1 MYSTSVHFL
10 KINCVYHRGL
20 KRMIKRYLKFV
31 KPYRYRIIATI
42 IVGIIKFGIPMLI
55 PLLIKYAIDGV
66 INNHSLSN
74 SEKFSHLAIAI
85 GIALFIF
92 VIVRPPIEYIR
103 QYLAQWTSNK
113 ILYDIR
119 KQLYNHLQAL
129 SARFYA
135 NNQVGQVISRVIN
148 DVEQTKDFILTGLMN
163 IWLDC
168 VTIIIALSIMFFL
181 DVKLTIAAIFIFP
194 FYILTVY
201 FFFGRL
207 RQLTRV
213 RSQALAEVQG
223 FLHERVQGMSVI
235 KSFAIEDNEAQNFDH
250 RNSHFLKRAFQHT
263 RWNAYSFAAI
273 NTVTDLGPIIVIGVG
288 AYLVINGAIT
298 VGTLA
303 AFVGYLEQLFGPLR
317 RLVSSFTTLTQS
329 FASMDRVFQLMDE
342 DYDIKNGIGAQPIEI
357 KKGQIDLKN
366 VSFKYNDNELEVLH
380 DINLTIN
387 KGETVAFVGMSGGG
401 KSTLISLI
409 PRFYD
414 VTSGEILVDGNN
426 VKDFLTGSLRNQIGL
441 VQQDNI
447 LFSDTVKENI
457 LLGRPDAT
465 DDEIVEAAKM
475 ANAHDFIM
483 NLPEGYDTEVGE
495 RGVKLS
501 GGQKQRLS
509 IARIFL
515 NNPPILIFDEA
526 TSALDLESEAIIQ
539 EALDVLS
546 KDRTTLIVAHRLS
559 TITHADKIVV
569 MENGQIV
576 ETGTHQELIQKQGA
590 YEHLYSI
597 QNL

>member
-1 MYSTSVHFL
+1 
-10 KINCVYHRGL
+10 
-20 KRMIKRYLKFV
+20 MIKRYLQFV
-31 KPYRYRIIATI
+31 KPYKYRIFATI

-66 INNHSLSN
+66 INNHALTTD
-74 SEKFSHLAIAI
+74 EKVHHLTIAI

-92 VIVRPPIEYIR
+92 VIVRPPIEFIR

-119 KQLYNHLQAL
+119 KKLYNHLQAL

-163 IWLDC
+163 IWLDFI
-168 VTIIIALSIMFFL
+168 TIIIALSIMFFL
-181 DVKLTIAAIFIFP
+181 DVKLTLAALFIFP

-201 FFFGRL
+201 VFFGRL
-207 RQLTRV
+207 RKLTRE

-223 FLHERVQGMSVI
+223 FLHERVQGISVV
-235 KSFAIEDNEAQNFDH
+235 KSFAIEDNEAKNFDKK
-250 RNSHFLKRAFQHT
+250 NTNFLTRALKHT

-273 NTVTDLGPIIVIGVG
+273 NTVTDIGPIIVIGVG
-288 AYLVINGAIT
+288 AYLAISGSIT

-303 AFVGYLEQLFGPLR
+303 AFVGYLELLFGPLR
-317 RLVSSFTTLTQS
+317 RLVASFTTLTQS
-329 FASMDRVFQLMDE
+329 FASMDRVFQLIDE
-342 DYDIKNGIGAQPIEI
+342 DYDIKNGVGAQPIEI
-357 KKGQIDLKN
+357 KQGRIDIDH
-366 VSFKYNDNELEVLH
+366 VSFQYNDNEAPILK
-380 DINLTIN
+380 DINLSIE

-401 KSTLISLI
+401 KSTLINLI
-409 PRFYD
+409 PRFND
-414 VTSGEILVDGNN
+414 VTSGQILIDGHNI
-426 VKDFLTGSLRNQIGL
+426 KDFLAGSLRNQIGL

-457 LLGRPDAT
+457 LLGRPTAT
-465 DDEIVEAAKM
+465 DEEVVEAAKM

-483 NLPEGYDTEVGE
+483 NLPQGYDTEVGE

-515 NNPPILIFDEA
+515 NNPPILILDEA
-526 TSALDLESEAIIQ
+526 TSALDLESESIIQ

-569 MENGQIV
+569 IENGHIV
-576 ETGTHQELIQKQGA
+576 ETGTHRELIAKQGA

>member
-1 MYSTSVHFL
+1 MVYQCLYHF
-10 KINCVYHRGL
+10 
-20 KRMIKRYLKFV
+20 
-31 KPYRYRIIATI
+31 
-42 IVGIIKFGIPMLI
+42 
-55 PLLIKYAIDGV
+55 LIKYAIDGV
-66 INNHSLSN
+66 INNHALTTD
-74 SEKFSHLAIAI
+74 EKVHHLTIAI

-92 VIVRPPIEYIR
+92 VIVRPPIEFIR

-119 KQLYNHLQAL
+119 KKLYNHLQAL

-168 VTIIIALSIMFFL
+168 ITIIIALSIMFFL
-181 DVKLTIAAIFIFP
+181 DVKLTLAALFIFP

-201 FFFGRL
+201 VFFGRL
-207 RQLTRV
+207 RKLTRE

-223 FLHERVQGMSVI
+223 FLHERVQGISVV
-235 KSFAIEDNEAQNFDH
+235 KSFAIEDNEAKNFDKK
-250 RNSHFLKRAFQHT
+250 NTNFLTRALKHT

-273 NTVTDLGPIIVIGVG
+273 NTVTDIGPIIVIGVG
-288 AYLVINGAIT
+288 AYLAISGSIT

-303 AFVGYLEQLFGPLR
+303 AFVGYLELLFGPLR
-317 RLVSSFTTLTQS
+317 RLVASFTTLTQS
-329 FASMDRVFQLMDE
+329 FASMDRVFQLIDE
-342 DYDIKNGIGAQPIEI
+342 DYDIKNGVGAQPIEI
-357 KKGQIDLKN
+357 KQGRIDIDH
-366 VSFKYNDNELEVLH
+366 VSFQYNDNEAPILK
-380 DINLTIN
+380 DINLSIE

-401 KSTLISLI
+401 KSTLINLI

-414 VTSGEILVDGNN
+414 VTSGQILIDGHNI
-426 VKDFLTGSLRNQIGL
+426 KDFLTGSLRNQIGL

-457 LLGRPDAT
+457 LLGRPTAT
-465 DDEIVEAAKM
+465 DEEVVEAAKM

-483 NLPEGYDTEVGE
+483 NLPQGYDTEVGE

-515 NNPPILIFDEA
+515 NNPPILILDEA
-526 TSALDLESEAIIQ
+526 TSALDLESESIIQ

-569 MENGQIV
+569 IENGHIV
-576 ETGTHQELIQKQGA
+576 ETGTHRELIAKQGA

>member
-1 MYSTSVHFL
+1 
-10 KINCVYHRGL
+10 
-20 KRMIKRYLKFV
+20 MIKRYLQFV
-31 KPYRYRIIATI
+31 KPYKYRIFATI

-66 INNHSLSN
+66 INNHALTTD
-74 SEKFSHLAIAI
+74 EKVHHLTIAI

-92 VIVRPPIEYIR
+92 VIVRPPIEFIR

-113 ILYDIR
+113 ILYDIC
-119 KQLYNHLQAL
+119 KKLYNHLQAL

-168 VTIIIALSIMFFL
+168 ITIIIALSIMFFL
-181 DVKLTIAAIFIFP
+181 DVKLTLAALFIFP

-201 FFFGRL
+201 VFFGRL
-207 RQLTRV
+207 RKLTRE

-223 FLHERVQGMSVI
+223 FLHERVQGISVV
-235 KSFAIEDNEAQNFDH
+235 KSFAIEDNEAKNFDKK
-250 RNSHFLKRAFQHT
+250 NTNFLTRALKHT

-273 NTVTDLGPIIVIGVG
+273 NTVTDIGPIIVIGVG
-288 AYLVINGAIT
+288 AYLAISGSIT

-303 AFVGYLEQLFGPLR
+303 AFVGYLELLFGPLR
-317 RLVSSFTTLTQS
+317 RLVASFTTLTQS
-329 FASMDRVFQLMDE
+329 FASMDRVFQLIDE
-342 DYDIKNGIGAQPIEI
+342 DYDIKNGVGAQPIEI
-357 KKGQIDLKN
+357 KQGRIDIDH
-366 VSFKYNDNELEVLH
+366 VSFQYNDNEAPILK
-380 DINLTIN
+380 DINLSIE

-401 KSTLISLI
+401 KSTLINLI

-414 VTSGEILVDGNN
+414 VTSGQILIDGHNI
-426 VKDFLTGSLRNQIGL
+426 KDFLTGSLRNQIGL

-457 LLGRPDAT
+457 LLGRPTAT
-465 DDEIVEAAKM
+465 DEEVVEAAKM

-483 NLPEGYDTEVGE
+483 NLPQGYDTEVGE

-515 NNPPILIFDEA
+515 NNPPILILDEA
-526 TSALDLESEAIIQ
+526 TSALDLESESIIQ

-569 MENGQIV
+569 IENGHIV
-576 ETGTHQELIQKQGA
+576 ETGTHRELIAKQGA

>member
-1 MYSTSVHFL
+1 
-10 KINCVYHRGL
+10 
-20 KRMIKRYLKFV
+20 MIKRYLQFV
-31 KPYRYRIIATI
+31 KPYKYRIFATI

-66 INNHSLSN
+66 INNHALTTD
-74 SEKFSHLAIAI
+74 EKVHHLTIAI

-92 VIVRPPIEYIR
+92 VIVRPPIEFIR

-119 KQLYNHLQAL
+119 KKLYNHLQAL

-168 VTIIIALSIMFFL
+168 ITIIIALSIMFFL
-181 DVKLTIAAIFIFP
+181 DVKLTLAALFIFP

-201 FFFGRL
+201 VFFGRL
-207 RQLTRV
+207 RKLTRE

-223 FLHERVQGMSVI
+223 FLHERVQGISVV
-235 KSFAIEDNEAQNFDH
+235 KSFAIEDNEAKNFDKK
-250 RNSHFLKRAFQHT
+250 NTNFLTCALKHT

-273 NTVTDLGPIIVIGVG
+273 NTVTDIGPIIVIGVG
-288 AYLVINGAIT
+288 AYLAISGSIT

-303 AFVGYLEQLFGPLR
+303 AFVGYLELLFGPLR
-317 RLVSSFTTLTQS
+317 RLVASFTTLTQS
-329 FASMDRVFQLMDE
+329 FASMDRVFQLIDE
-342 DYDIKNGIGAQPIEI
+342 DYDIKNGVGAQPIEI
-357 KKGQIDLKN
+357 KQGRIDIDH
-366 VSFKYNDNELEVLH
+366 VSFQYNDNEAPILK
-380 DINLTIN
+380 DINLSIE

-401 KSTLISLI
+401 KSTLINLI

-414 VTSGEILVDGNN
+414 VTSGQILIDGHNI
-426 VKDFLTGSLRNQIGL
+426 KDFLTGSLRNQIGL

-457 LLGRPDAT
+457 LLGRPTAT
-465 DDEIVEAAKM
+465 DEEVVEAVKM

-483 NLPEGYDTEVGE
+483 NLPQGYDTEVGE

-515 NNPPILIFDEA
+515 NNPPILILDEA
-526 TSALDLESEAIIQ
+526 TSALDLESESIIQ

-569 MENGQIV
+569 IENGHIV
-576 ETGTHQELIQKQGA
+576 ETGTHRELIAKQGA

>member
-1 MYSTSVHFL
+1 
-10 KINCVYHRGL
+10 
-20 KRMIKRYLKFV
+20 MIKRYLQFV
-31 KPYRYRIIATI
+31 KPYKYRIFATI

-66 INNHSLSN
+66 INNHALTTD
-74 SEKFSHLAIAI
+74 EKVHHLTIAI

-92 VIVRPPIEYIR
+92 VIVRPPIEFIR

-119 KQLYNHLQAL
+119 KKLYNHLQAL

-163 IWLDC
+163 IWLDFI
-168 VTIIIALSIMFFL
+168 TIIIALSIMFFL
-181 DVKLTIAAIFIFP
+181 DVKLTLAALFIFP

-201 FFFGRL
+201 VFFGRL
-207 RQLTRV
+207 RKLTRE

-223 FLHERVQGMSVI
+223 FLHERVQGISVV
-235 KSFAIEDNEAQNFDH
+235 KSFAIEDNEAKNFDKK
-250 RNSHFLKRAFQHT
+250 NTNFLTRALKHT

-273 NTVTDLGPIIVIGVG
+273 NTVTDIGPIIVIGVG
-288 AYLVINGAIT
+288 AYLAISGSIT

-303 AFVGYLEQLFGPLR
+303 AFVGYLELLFGPLR
-317 RLVSSFTTLTQS
+317 RLVASFTTLTQS
-329 FASMDRVFQLMDE
+329 FASMDRVFQLIDE
-342 DYDIKNGIGAQPIEI
+342 DYDIKNGVGAQPIEI
-357 KKGQIDLKN
+357 KQGRIDIDH
-366 VSFKYNDNELEVLH
+366 VSFQYNDNEAPILK
-380 DINLTIN
+380 DINLSIE

-401 KSTLISLI
+401 KSTLINLI

-414 VTSGEILVDGNN
+414 VTSGQILMDGHNI
-426 VKDFLTGSLRNQIGL
+426 KDFLTGSLRNQIGL

-457 LLGRPDAT
+457 LLGRPTAT
-465 DDEIVEAAKM
+465 DEEVVEAAKM

-483 NLPEGYDTEVGE
+483 NLPQGYDTEVGE

-515 NNPPILIFDEA
+515 NNPPILILDEA
-526 TSALDLESEAIIQ
+526 TSALDLESESIIQ

-569 MENGQIV
+569 IENGHIV
-576 ETGTHQELIQKQGA
+576 ETGTHRELIAKQGA

>member
-1 MYSTSVHFL
+1 
-10 KINCVYHRGL
+10 
-20 KRMIKRYLKFV
+20 MIKRYLQFV
-31 KPYRYRIIATI
+31 KPYKYRIFATI

-66 INNHSLSN
+66 INNHALTTD
-74 SEKFSHLAIAI
+74 EKVHHLTIAI

-92 VIVRPPIEYIR
+92 VIVRPPIEFIR

-119 KQLYNHLQAL
+119 KKLYNHLQAL

-168 VTIIIALSIMFFL
+168 ITIIIALSIMFFL
-181 DVKLTIAAIFIFP
+181 DVKLTLAALFIFP

-201 FFFGRL
+201 VFFGRL
-207 RQLTRV
+207 RKLTRE

-223 FLHERVQGMSVI
+223 FLHERVQGISVV
-235 KSFAIEDNEAQNFDH
+235 KSFAIEDNEAKNFDKK
-250 RNSHFLKRAFQHT
+250 NTNFLTRALKHT

-273 NTVTDLGPIIVIGVG
+273 NTVTDIGPIIVIGVG
-288 AYLVINGAIT
+288 AYLAISGSIT

-303 AFVGYLEQLFGPLR
+303 AFVGYLELLFGPLR
-317 RLVSSFTTLTQS
+317 RLVASFTTLTQS
-329 FASMDRVFQLMDE
+329 FASMDRVFQLIDE
-342 DYDIKNGIGAQPIEI
+342 DYDIKNGVGAQPIEI
-357 KKGQIDLKN
+357 KQGRIDIDH
-366 VSFKYNDNELEVLH
+366 VSFQYNDNEAPILK
-380 DINLTIN
+380 DINLSIE

-401 KSTLISLI
+401 KSTLINLI

-414 VTSGEILVDGNN
+414 VTSGQILIDGHNI
-426 VKDFLTGSLRNQIGL
+426 KDFLTGSLRNQIGL

-457 LLGRPDAT
+457 LLGRPTAT
-465 DDEIVEAAKM
+465 DEEVVEAAKM

-483 NLPEGYDTEVGE
+483 NLPQGYDTEVGE

-515 NNPPILIFDEA
+515 NNPPILIWDEA
-526 TSALDLESEAIIQ
+526 TSALDLESESIIQ

-569 MENGQIV
+569 IENGHIV
-576 ETGTHQELIQKQGA
+576 ETGTHRELIAKQGA

>member
-1 MYSTSVHFL
+1 
-10 KINCVYHRGL
+10 
-20 KRMIKRYLKFV
+20 MIKRYLQFV
-31 KPYRYRIIATI
+31 KPYKYRIFATI

-66 INNHSLSN
+66 INNHALTTD
-74 SEKFSHLAIAI
+74 EKVHHLTIAI

-92 VIVRPPIEYIR
+92 VIVRPPIEFIR

-119 KQLYNHLQAL
+119 KKLYNHLQAL

-168 VTIIIALSIMFFL
+168 ITIIIALSIMFFL
-181 DVKLTIAAIFIFP
+181 DVKLTLAALFIFP

-201 FFFGRL
+201 VFFGRL
-207 RQLTRV
+207 RKLTRE

-223 FLHERVQGMSVI
+223 FLHERVQGISVV
-235 KSFAIEDNEAQNFDH
+235 KSFAIEDNEAKNFDKK
-250 RNSHFLKRAFQHT
+250 NTNFLTRALKHT

-273 NTVTDLGPIIVIGVG
+273 NTVTDIGPIIVIGVG
-288 AYLVINGAIT
+288 AYLAISGSIT

-303 AFVGYLEQLFGPLR
+303 AFVGYLELLFGPLR
-317 RLVSSFTTLTQS
+317 RLVASFTTLTQS
-329 FASMDRVFQLMDE
+329 FASMDRVFQLIDE
-342 DYDIKNGIGAQPIEI
+342 DYDIKNGVGAQPIEI
-357 KKGQIDLKN
+357 KQGRIDIDH
-366 VSFKYNDNELEVLH
+366 VSFQYNDNEAPILK
-380 DINLTIN
+380 DINLSIE

-401 KSTLISLI
+401 KSTLINLI

-414 VTSGEILVDGNN
+414 VTSGQILIDGHNI
-426 VKDFLTGSLRNQIGL
+426 KDFLTGSLRNQIGL

-457 LLGRPDAT
+457 LLGRPTAP
-465 DDEIVEAAKM
+465 DEEVVEAAKM

-483 NLPEGYDTEVGE
+483 NLPQGYDTEVGE

-501 GGQKQRLS
+501 GGQNQRLS

-515 NNPPILIFDEA
+515 NNPPILILDEA
-526 TSALDLESEAIIQ
+526 TSALDLESESIIQ

-546 KDRTTLIVAHRLS
+546 KDRTTLIVVHRLS

-569 MENGQIV
+569 IENGHIV
-576 ETGTHQELIQKQGA
+576 ETGTHRELIAKQGA

>member
-1 MYSTSVHFL
+1 
-10 KINCVYHRGL
+10 
-20 KRMIKRYLKFV
+20 MIKRYLQFV
-31 KPYRYRIIATI
+31 KPYKYRIFATI

-66 INNHSLSN
+66 INNHALTTD
-74 SEKFSHLAIAI
+74 EKVHHLTIAI

-92 VIVRPPIEYIR
+92 VIVRPPIEFIR

-119 KQLYNHLQAL
+119 KKLYNHLQAL

-168 VTIIIALSIMFFL
+168 ITIIIALSIMFFL
-181 DVKLTIAAIFIFP
+181 DVKLTLAALFIFP

-201 FFFGRL
+201 VFFGRL
-207 RQLTRV
+207 RKLTRE

-223 FLHERVQGMSVI
+223 FLHERVQGISVV
-235 KSFAIEDNEAQNFDH
+235 KSFAIEDNEAKNFDKK
-250 RNSHFLKRAFQHT
+250 NTNFLTRALKHT

-273 NTVTDLGPIIVIGVG
+273 NTVTDIGPIIVIGVG
-288 AYLVINGAIT
+288 AYLAISGSIT

-303 AFVGYLEQLFGPLR
+303 AFVGYLELLFGPLR
-317 RLVSSFTTLTQS
+317 RLVASFTTLTQS
-329 FASMDRVFQLMDE
+329 FASMDRVFQLIDE
-342 DYDIKNGIGAQPIEI
+342 DYDIKNGVGAQPIEI
-357 KKGQIDLKN
+357 KQGRIDIDH
-366 VSFKYNDNELEVLH
+366 VSFQYNDNEAPILKDV
-380 DINLTIN
+380 NLSIE

-401 KSTLISLI
+401 KSTLINLI

-414 VTSGEILVDGNN
+414 VTSGQILIDGHNI
-426 VKDFLTGSLRNQIGL
+426 KDFLTGSLRNQIGL

-457 LLGRPDAT
+457 LLGRPTAT
-465 DDEIVEAAKM
+465 DEEVVEAAKM

-483 NLPEGYDTEVGE
+483 NLPQGYDTEVGE

-515 NNPPILIFDEA
+515 NNPPILILDEA
-526 TSALDLESEAIIQ
+526 TSALDLESESIIQ

-569 MENGQIV
+569 IENGHIV
-576 ETGTHQELIQKQGA
+576 ETGTHRELIAKQGA

>member
-1 MYSTSVHFL
+1 
-10 KINCVYHRGL
+10 
-20 KRMIKRYLKFV
+20 MIKRYLQFV
-31 KPYRYRIIATI
+31 KPYKYRIFATI

-66 INNHSLSN
+66 INNHALTTD
-74 SEKFSHLAIAI
+74 EKVHHLTIAI

-92 VIVRPPIEYIR
+92 VIVRPPIEFIR
-103 QYLAQWTSNK
+103 QYFAQWTSNK

-119 KQLYNHLQAL
+119 KKLYNHLQAL

-168 VTIIIALSIMFFL
+168 ITIIIALSIMFFL
-181 DVKLTIAAIFIFP
+181 DVKLTLAALFIFP

-201 FFFGRL
+201 VFFGRL
-207 RQLTRV
+207 RKLTRE

-223 FLHERVQGMSVI
+223 FLHERVQGISVV
-235 KSFAIEDNEAQNFDH
+235 KSFAIEDNEAKNFDKK
-250 RNSHFLKRAFQHT
+250 NTNFLTRALKHT

-273 NTVTDLGPIIVIGVG
+273 NTVTDIGPIIVIGVG
-288 AYLVINGAIT
+288 AYLAISGSIT

-303 AFVGYLEQLFGPLR
+303 AFVGYLELLFGPLR
-317 RLVSSFTTLTQS
+317 RLVASFTTLTQS
-329 FASMDRVFQLMDE
+329 FASMDRVFQLIDE
-342 DYDIKNGIGAQPIEI
+342 DYDIKNGVGAQPIEI
-357 KKGQIDLKN
+357 KQGRIDIDH
-366 VSFKYNDNELEVLH
+366 VSFQYNDNEAPILK
-380 DINLTIN
+380 DINLSIE

-401 KSTLISLI
+401 KSTLINLI

-414 VTSGEILVDGNN
+414 VTSGQILIDGHNI
-426 VKDFLTGSLRNQIGL
+426 KDFLTGSLRNQIGL

-457 LLGRPDAT
+457 LLGRPTAT
-465 DDEIVEAAKM
+465 DEEVVEAAKM

-483 NLPEGYDTEVGE
+483 NLPQGYDTEVGE

-515 NNPPILIFDEA
+515 NNPPILILDEA
-526 TSALDLESEAIIQ
+526 TSALDLESESIIQ

-546 KDRTTLIVAHRLS
+546 KDRTTLIVVHRLS

-569 MENGQIV
+569 IENGHIV
-576 ETGTHQELIQKQGA
+576 ETGTHRELIAKQGA

>member
-1 MYSTSVHFL
+1 
-10 KINCVYHRGL
+10 
-20 KRMIKRYLKFV
+20 MIKRYLKFV

-357 KKGQIDLKN
+357 KEGQIDLKN

-465 DDEIVEAAKM
+465 DDEIVDAAKM

-515 NNPPILIFDEA
+515 NNPPILILDEA

-576 ETGTHQELIQKQGA
+576 ETGTHQELIRKQGA

>member
-483 NLPEGYDTEVGE
+483 NLPEGYDTDVGE

-515 NNPPILIFDEA
+515 NNPPILILDEA

>member
-1 MYSTSVHFL
+1 
-10 KINCVYHRGL
+10 
-20 KRMIKRYLKFV
+20 MIKRYLQFV
-31 KPYRYRIIATI
+31 KPYKYRIFATI

-66 INNHSLSN
+66 INNHALTTD
-74 SEKFSHLAIAI
+74 EKVHHLTIAI

-92 VIVRPPIEYIR
+92 VIVRPPIEFIR

-119 KQLYNHLQAL
+119 KKLYNHLQAL

-168 VTIIIALSIMFFL
+168 ITIIIALSIMFFL
-181 DVKLTIAAIFIFP
+181 DVKLTLAALFIFP

-201 FFFGRL
+201 VFFGRL
-207 RQLTRV
+207 RKLTRE

-223 FLHERVQGMSVI
+223 FLHERVQGISVV
-235 KSFAIEDNEAQNFDH
+235 KSFAIEDNEAKNFDKK
-250 RNSHFLKRAFQHT
+250 NANFLTRALKHT
-263 RWNAYSFAAI
+263 RWNAYSFATI
-273 NTVTDLGPIIVIGVG
+273 NTVTDIGPIIVIGVG
-288 AYLVINGAIT
+288 AYLAISGSIT

-303 AFVGYLEQLFGPLR
+303 AFVGYLELLFGPLR
-317 RLVSSFTTLTQS
+317 RLVASFTTLTQS
-329 FASMDRVFQLMDE
+329 FASMDRVFQLIDE
-342 DYDIKNGIGAQPIEI
+342 DYDIKNGVGAQPIEI
-357 KKGQIDLKN
+357 KQGRIDIYHVN
-366 VSFKYNDNELEVLH
+366 FQYNDNEAPILK
-380 DINLTIN
+380 DINLSIE

-401 KSTLISLI
+401 KSTLINLI

-414 VTSGEILVDGNN
+414 VTSGQILIDGHNI
-426 VKDFLTGSLRNQIGL
+426 KDFLTGSLRNQIGL

-457 LLGRPDAT
+457 LLGRPTAT
-465 DDEIVEAAKM
+465 DEEVVEVAKV

-483 NLPEGYDTEVGE
+483 NLPQGYDTEVGE

-515 NNPPILIFDEA
+515 NNPPILILDEA
-526 TSALDLESEAIIQ
+526 TSALDLESESIIQ

-569 MENGQIV
+569 IENRHIV
-576 ETGTHQELIQKQGA
+576 ETGTHRELIAKQGA

>member
-1 MYSTSVHFL
+1 MNRIGQL
-10 KINCVYHRGL
+10 IRGDC
-20 KRMIKRYLKFV
+20 MIKRYLQFV
-31 KPYRYRIIATI
+31 KPYKYRIFATI

-66 INNHSLSN
+66 INNHALTTD
-74 SEKFSHLAIAI
+74 EKVHHLTIAI

-92 VIVRPPIEYIR
+92 VIVRPPIEFIR

-119 KQLYNHLQAL
+119 KKLYNHLQAL

-168 VTIIIALSIMFFL
+168 ITIIIALSIMFFL
-181 DVKLTIAAIFIFP
+181 DVKLTLAALFIFP

-201 FFFGRL
+201 VFFGRL
-207 RQLTRV
+207 RKLTRE

-223 FLHERVQGMSVI
+223 FLHERVQGISVV
-235 KSFAIEDNEAQNFDH
+235 KSFAIEDNEAKNFDKK
-250 RNSHFLKRAFQHT
+250 NANFLTRALKHT

-273 NTVTDLGPIIVIGVG
+273 NTVTDIGPIIVIGVG
-288 AYLVINGAIT
+288 AYLAISGSIT

-303 AFVGYLEQLFGPLR
+303 AFVGYLELLFGPLR
-317 RLVSSFTTLTQS
+317 RLVASFTTLTQS
-329 FASMDRVFQLMDE
+329 FASMDRVFQLIDE
-342 DYDIKNGIGAQPIEI
+342 DYDIKNGVGAQPIEI
-357 KKGQIDLKN
+357 KQGRIDIDH
-366 VSFKYNDNELEVLH
+366 VSFQYNDNEAPILK
-380 DINLTIN
+380 DINLSIE

-401 KSTLISLI
+401 KSTLINLI

-414 VTSGEILVDGNN
+414 VTSGQILIDGHNI
-426 VKDFLTGSLRNQIGL
+426 KDFLTGSLRNQIGL

-457 LLGRPDAT
+457 LLGRPTAT
-465 DDEIVEAAKM
+465 DEEAVEAAKM

-483 NLPEGYDTEVGE
+483 NLPQGYDTEVGE

-515 NNPPILIFDEA
+515 NNPPILILDEA
-526 TSALDLESEAIIQ
+526 TSALDLESESIIQ

-569 MENGQIV
+569 IENGHIV
-576 ETGTHQELIQKQGA
+576 ETGTHRELIAKQGA

>member
-1 MYSTSVHFL
+1 
-10 KINCVYHRGL
+10 
-20 KRMIKRYLKFV
+20 MIKRYLQFV
-31 KPYRYRIIATI
+31 KPYKYRIFATI

-66 INNHSLSN
+66 INNHALTTD
-74 SEKFSHLAIAI
+74 EKVHHLTIAI

-92 VIVRPPIEYIR
+92 VIVRPPIEFIR

-119 KQLYNHLQAL
+119 KKLYNHLQAL

-168 VTIIIALSIMFFL
+168 ITIIIALSIMFFL
-181 DVKLTIAAIFIFP
+181 DVKLTLAALFIFP

-201 FFFGRL
+201 VFFGRL
-207 RQLTRV
+207 RKLTRE

-223 FLHERVQGMSVI
+223 FLHERVQGISVV
-235 KSFAIEDNEAQNFDH
+235 KSFAIEDNEAKNFDKK
-250 RNSHFLKRAFQHT
+250 NTNFLTRALKHT

-273 NTVTDLGPIIVIGVG
+273 NTVTDIGPIIVIGVG
-288 AYLVINGAIT
+288 AYLAISGSIT

-303 AFVGYLEQLFGPLR
+303 AFVGYLELLFGPLR
-317 RLVSSFTTLTQS
+317 RLVASFTTLTQS
-329 FASMDRVFQLMDE
+329 FASMDRVFQLIDE
-342 DYDIKNGIGAQPIEI
+342 DYDIKNGVGAQPIEI
-357 KKGQIDLKN
+357 KQGRIDIDH
-366 VSFKYNDNELEVLH
+366 VSFQYNDNEAPILK
-380 DINLTIN
+380 DINLSIE

-401 KSTLISLI
+401 KSTLINLI

-414 VTSGEILVDGNN
+414 VTSGQILIDGHNI
-426 VKDFLTGSLRNQIGL
+426 KDFLTGSLKNQIGL

-457 LLGRPDAT
+457 LLGRPTAT
-465 DDEIVEAAKM
+465 DEEVVEAAKM

-483 NLPEGYDTEVGE
+483 NLPQGYDTEVGE

-515 NNPPILIFDEA
+515 NNPPILILDEA
-526 TSALDLESEAIIQ
+526 TSALDLESESIIQ

-569 MENGQIV
+569 IENGHIV
-576 ETGTHQELIQKQGA
+576 ETGTHRELIAKQGA

>member
-1 MYSTSVHFL
+1 
-10 KINCVYHRGL
+10 
-20 KRMIKRYLKFV
+20 MIKRYLQFV
-31 KPYRYRIIATI
+31 KPYKYRIFATI

-66 INNHSLSN
+66 INNHALTTD
-74 SEKFSHLAIAI
+74 EKVHHLTIAI

-92 VIVRPPIEYIR
+92 VIVRPPIEFIR

-119 KQLYNHLQAL
+119 KKLYNHLQAL

-168 VTIIIALSIMFFL
+168 ITIIIALSIMFFL
-181 DVKLTIAAIFIFP
+181 DVKLTLTALFIFP

-201 FFFGRL
+201 VFFGRL
-207 RQLTRV
+207 RKLTRE

-223 FLHERVQGMSVI
+223 FLHERVQGISVV
-235 KSFAIEDNEAQNFDH
+235 KSFAIEDNEAKNFDKK
-250 RNSHFLKRAFQHT
+250 NTNFLTRALKHT

-273 NTVTDLGPIIVIGVG
+273 NTVTDIGPIIVIGVG
-288 AYLVINGAIT
+288 AYLAISGSIT

-303 AFVGYLEQLFGPLR
+303 AFVGYLELLFGPLR
-317 RLVSSFTTLTQS
+317 RLVASFTTLTQS
-329 FASMDRVFQLMDE
+329 FASMDRVFQLIDE
-342 DYDIKNGIGAQPIEI
+342 DYDIKNGVGAQPIEI
-357 KKGQIDLKN
+357 KQGRIDIDH
-366 VSFKYNDNELEVLH
+366 VSFQYNDNEAPILK
-380 DINLTIN
+380 DINLSIE

-401 KSTLISLI
+401 KSTLINLI

-414 VTSGEILVDGNN
+414 VTSGQILIDGHNI
-426 VKDFLTGSLRNQIGL
+426 KDFLTGSLRNQIGL

-457 LLGRPDAT
+457 LLGRPTAT
-465 DDEIVEAAKM
+465 DEEVVEAAKM

-483 NLPEGYDTEVGE
+483 NLPQGYDTEVGE

-515 NNPPILIFDEA
+515 NNPPILILDEA
-526 TSALDLESEAIIQ
+526 TSALDLKNESIIQ

-569 MENGQIV
+569 IENGHIV
-576 ETGTHQELIQKQGA
+576 ETGTHRELIAKQGA

>member
-1 MYSTSVHFL
+1 
-10 KINCVYHRGL
+10 
-20 KRMIKRYLKFV
+20 MIKRYLQFV
-31 KPYRYRIIATI
+31 KPYKYRIFATI

-55 PLLIKYAIDGV
+55 PILIKYAIDGV
-66 INNHSLSN
+66 INNHALTTD
-74 SEKFSHLAIAI
+74 EKVHHLTIAI

-92 VIVRPPIEYIR
+92 VIVRPPIEFIR

-119 KQLYNHLQAL
+119 KKLYNHLQAL

-168 VTIIIALSIMFFL
+168 ITIIIALSIMFFL
-181 DVKLTIAAIFIFP
+181 DVKLTLAALFIFP

-201 FFFGRL
+201 VFFGRL
-207 RQLTRV
+207 RKLTRE

-223 FLHERVQGMSVI
+223 FLHERVQGISVV
-235 KSFAIEDNEAQNFDH
+235 KSFAIEDNEAKNFDKK
-250 RNSHFLKRAFQHT
+250 NTNFLTRALKHT

-273 NTVTDLGPIIVIGVG
+273 NTVTDIGPIIVIGVG
-288 AYLVINGAIT
+288 AYLAISGSIT

-303 AFVGYLEQLFGPLR
+303 AFVGYLELLFGPLR
-317 RLVSSFTTLTQS
+317 RLVASFTTLTQS
-329 FASMDRVFQLMDE
+329 FASMDRVFQLIDE
-342 DYDIKNGIGAQPIEI
+342 DYDIKNGVGAQPIEI
-357 KKGQIDLKN
+357 TQGRIDIDH
-366 VSFKYNDNELEVLH
+366 VSFQYNDNEAPILK
-380 DINLTIN
+380 DINLSIE

-401 KSTLISLI
+401 KSTLINLI

-414 VTSGEILVDGNN
+414 VTSGQILIDGHNI
-426 VKDFLTGSLRNQIGL
+426 KDFLTGSLRNQIGL

-457 LLGRPDAT
+457 LLGRPTAT
-465 DDEIVEAAKM
+465 DEEVVEAAKM

-483 NLPEGYDTEVGE
+483 NLPQGYDTEVGE

-515 NNPPILIFDEA
+515 NNPPILILDEA
-526 TSALDLESEAIIQ
+526 TSALDLESESIIQ

-569 MENGQIV
+569 IENGHIV
-576 ETGTHQELIQKQGA
+576 ETGTHRELIAKQGA

>member
-1 MYSTSVHFL
+1 
-10 KINCVYHRGL
+10 
-20 KRMIKRYLKFV
+20 MIKRYLKFV

-66 INNHSLSN
+66 INNHSLTN
-74 SEKFSHLAIAI
+74 QEKFSHLGVAI

-92 VIVRPPIEYIR
+92 LIVRPPIEFIR

-129 SARFYA
+129 SVRFYA

-168 VTIIIALSIMFFL
+168 ITIIIALSIMFFL
-181 DVKLTIAAIFIFP
+181 DVKLTFAAIFIFP

-207 RQLTRV
+207 RKLTRV

-235 KSFAIEDNEAQNFDH
+235 KSFAIEDNEAKNFDNH
-250 RNSHFLKRAFQHT
+250 NKNFLQRAFQHT

-288 AYLVINGAIT
+288 SYLAITGSIT

-317 RLVSSFTTLTQS
+317 RLVSSFTTVTQS

-342 DYDIKNGIGAQPIEI
+342 DYDIKNGIGAQPIKISE
-357 KKGQIDLKN
+357 GQIDLKH
-366 VSFKYNDNELEVLH
+366 VSFKYNENEKEVLH

-401 KSTLISLI
+401 KSTLINLI

-414 VTSGEILVDGNN
+414 VTQGEILIDHHN
-426 VKDFLTGSLRNQIGL
+426 VKEFLTGSLRNQIGL

-465 DDEIVEAAKM
+465 DDEVVEAAKM
-475 ANAHDFIM
+475 ANAHDFIS
-483 NLPEGYDTEVGE
+483 NLPNGYDTEVGE

-515 NNPPILIFDEA
+515 NNPPVLILDEA

-559 TITHADKIVV
+559 TITHADRIVV
-569 MENGQIV
+569 MENGRIV
-576 ETGTHQELIQKQGA
+576 ETGTHQQLINKRGA

>member
-1 MYSTSVHFL
+1 
-10 KINCVYHRGL
+10 
-20 KRMIKRYLKFV
+20 MIKRYLKFV

-66 INNHSLSN
+66 INNHSLTN
-74 SEKFSHLAIAI
+74 QEKFSHLGVAI

-92 VIVRPPIEYIR
+92 LIVRPPIEFIR

-129 SARFYA
+129 SVRFYA

-168 VTIIIALSIMFFL
+168 ITIIIALSIMFFL
-181 DVKLTIAAIFIFP
+181 DVKLTFAAIFIFP

-207 RQLTRV
+207 RKLTRV

-235 KSFAIEDNEAQNFDH
+235 KSFAIEDNESKNFDNH
-250 RNSHFLKRAFQHT
+250 NKNFLQRAFQHT

-288 AYLVINGAIT
+288 SYLAITGSIT

-342 DYDIKNGIGAQPIEI
+342 DYDIKNGIGAQPIKI
-357 KKGQIDLKN
+357 SKGQIDLKH
-366 VSFKYNDNELEVLH
+366 VSFKYNENEKEVLH

-401 KSTLISLI
+401 KSTLINLI

-414 VTSGEILVDGNN
+414 VTQGEILIDHHN

-465 DDEIVEAAKM
+465 DDEVVEAAKM
-475 ANAHDFIM
+475 ANAHDFIS
-483 NLPEGYDTEVGE
+483 NLPNGYDTEVGE

-515 NNPPILIFDEA
+515 NNPPVLILDEA

-559 TITHADKIVV
+559 TITHADRIVV
-569 MENGQIV
+569 MENGRIV
-576 ETGTHQELIQKQGA
+576 ETGTHQQLINKRGA

>member
-1 MYSTSVHFL
+1 
-10 KINCVYHRGL
+10 
-20 KRMIKRYLKFV
+20 MIKRYLKFV

-366 VSFKYNDNELEVLH
+366 VRFKYNDNELEVLH

-465 DDEIVEAAKM
+465 DDEIVDAAKM

-515 NNPPILIFDEA
+515 NNPPILILDEA

-576 ETGTHQELIQKQGA
+576 ETGTHQELIRKQGA

>member
-1 MYSTSVHFL
+1 
-10 KINCVYHRGL
+10 
-20 KRMIKRYLKFV
+20 MIKRYLQFV
-31 KPYRYRIIATI
+31 KPYKYRIFATI

-66 INNHSLSN
+66 INNHALTTD
-74 SEKFSHLAIAI
+74 EKVHHLTIAI

-92 VIVRPPIEYIR
+92 VIVRPPIEFIR

-119 KQLYNHLQAL
+119 KKLYNHLQAL

-168 VTIIIALSIMFFL
+168 ITIIIALSIMFFL
-181 DVKLTIAAIFIFP
+181 DVKLTLAALFIFP

-201 FFFGRL
+201 VFFGRL
-207 RQLTRV
+207 RKLTRE

-223 FLHERVQGMSVI
+223 FLHERVQGISVV
-235 KSFAIEDNEAQNFDH
+235 KSFAIEDNEAKNFDKK
-250 RNSHFLKRAFQHT
+250 NTNFLTRALKHT

-273 NTVTDLGPIIVIGVG
+273 NTVTDIGPIIVIGVG
-288 AYLVINGAIT
+288 AYLAISGSIT

-303 AFVGYLEQLFGPLR
+303 AFVGYLELLFGPLR
-317 RLVSSFTTLTQS
+317 RLVASFTTLTQS
-329 FASMDRVFQLMDE
+329 FASMDRVFQLIDE
-342 DYDIKNGIGAQPIEI
+342 DYDIKNGVGAQPIEI
-357 KKGQIDLKN
+357 KQGRIDIDH
-366 VSFKYNDNELEVLH
+366 VSFQYNDSEAPILK
-380 DINLTIN
+380 DINLSIE

-401 KSTLISLI
+401 KSTLINLI

-414 VTSGEILVDGNN
+414 VTSGQILIDGHNI
-426 VKDFLTGSLRNQIGL
+426 KDFLTGSLRNQIGL

-457 LLGRPDAT
+457 LLGRPTAT
-465 DDEIVEAAKM
+465 DEEVVEAAKM

-483 NLPEGYDTEVGE
+483 NLPQGYDTEVGE

-515 NNPPILIFDEA
+515 NNPPILILDEA
-526 TSALDLESEAIIQ
+526 TSALDLESESIIQ

-569 MENGQIV
+569 IENGHIV
-576 ETGTHQELIQKQGA
+576 ETGTHRELMSKQGA

>member
-1 MYSTSVHFL
+1 
-10 KINCVYHRGL
+10 
-20 KRMIKRYLKFV
+20 MIKRYLQFV
-31 KPYRYRIIATI
+31 KPYKYRIFATI

-66 INNHSLSN
+66 INNHALTTD
-74 SEKFSHLAIAI
+74 EKVHHLTIAI

-92 VIVRPPIEYIR
+92 VIVSPPIEFIR

-119 KQLYNHLQAL
+119 KKLYNHLQAL

-168 VTIIIALSIMFFL
+168 ITIIIALSIMFFL
-181 DVKLTIAAIFIFP
+181 DVKLTLAALFIFP

-201 FFFGRL
+201 VFFGRL
-207 RQLTRV
+207 RKLTRE

-223 FLHERVQGMSVI
+223 FLHERVQGISVV
-235 KSFAIEDNEAQNFDH
+235 KSFAIEDNEAKNFDKK
-250 RNSHFLKRAFQHT
+250 NTNFLTRALKHT

-273 NTVTDLGPIIVIGVG
+273 NTVTDIGPIIVIGVG
-288 AYLVINGAIT
+288 AYLAISGSIT

-303 AFVGYLEQLFGPLR
+303 AFVGYLELLFGPLR
-317 RLVSSFTTLTQS
+317 RLVASFTTLTQS
-329 FASMDRVFQLMDE
+329 FASMNRVFQLIDE
-342 DYDIKNGIGAQPIEI
+342 DYDIKNGVGAQPIEI
-357 KKGQIDLKN
+357 KQGRIDIDH
-366 VSFKYNDNELEVLH
+366 VSFQYNDNEAPILK
-380 DINLTIN
+380 DINLSIE

-401 KSTLISLI
+401 KSTLINLI

-414 VTSGEILVDGNN
+414 VTSGQILIDGHNI
-426 VKDFLTGSLRNQIGL
+426 KDFLTGSLRNQIGL

-457 LLGRPDAT
+457 LLGRPTAT
-465 DDEIVEAAKM
+465 DEEVVEAAKM

-483 NLPEGYDTEVGE
+483 NLPQGYDTEVGE

-515 NNPPILIFDEA
+515 NNPPILILDEA
-526 TSALDLESEAIIQ
+526 TSALDLESESIIQ

-569 MENGQIV
+569 IENGHIV
-576 ETGTHQELIQKQGA
+576 ETGTHRELIAKQGA

>member
-1 MYSTSVHFL
+1 
-10 KINCVYHRGL
+10 
-20 KRMIKRYLKFV
+20 MIKRYLQFV
-31 KPYRYRIIATI
+31 KPYKYRIFATI
-42 IVGIIKFGIPMLI
+42 IVGIIKFGILMLI

-66 INNHSLSN
+66 INNHALTTD
-74 SEKFSHLAIAI
+74 EKVHHLTIAI

-92 VIVRPPIEYIR
+92 VIVRPPIEFIR

-119 KQLYNHLQAL
+119 KKLYNHLQAL

-163 IWLDC
+163 IWLDFI
-168 VTIIIALSIMFFL
+168 TIIIALSIMFFL
-181 DVKLTIAAIFIFP
+181 DVKLTLAALFIFP

-201 FFFGRL
+201 VFFGRL
-207 RQLTRV
+207 RKLTRE

-223 FLHERVQGMSVI
+223 FLHERVQGISVV
-235 KSFAIEDNEAQNFDH
+235 KSFAIEDNEAKNFDKK
-250 RNSHFLKRAFQHT
+250 NTNFLTRALKHT

-273 NTVTDLGPIIVIGVG
+273 NTVTDIGPIIVIGVG
-288 AYLVINGAIT
+288 AYLAISGSIT

-303 AFVGYLEQLFGPLR
+303 AFVGYLELLFGPLR
-317 RLVSSFTTLTQS
+317 RLVASFTTLTQS
-329 FASMDRVFQLMDE
+329 FASMDRVFQLIDE
-342 DYDIKNGIGAQPIEI
+342 DYDIKNGVGAQPIEI
-357 KKGQIDLKN
+357 KQGRIDIDH
-366 VSFKYNDNELEVLH
+366 VSFQYNDNEAPILK
-380 DINLTIN
+380 DINLSIE

-401 KSTLISLI
+401 KSTLINLI

-414 VTSGEILVDGNN
+414 VTSGQILIDGHNI
-426 VKDFLTGSLRNQIGL
+426 KDFLTGSLRNQIGL

-457 LLGRPDAT
+457 LLGRPTAT
-465 DDEIVEAAKM
+465 DEEVVEAAKM

-483 NLPEGYDTEVGE
+483 NLPQGYDTEVGE

-515 NNPPILIFDEA
+515 NNPPILILDEA
-526 TSALDLESEAIIQ
+526 TSALDLESESIIQ

-569 MENGQIV
+569 IENGHIV
-576 ETGTHQELIQKQGA
+576 ETGTHRELIAKQGA

>member
-1 MYSTSVHFL
+1 
-10 KINCVYHRGL
+10 
-20 KRMIKRYLKFV
+20 MIKRYLQFV
-31 KPYRYRIIATI
+31 KPYKYRIFATI

-66 INNHSLSN
+66 INNHALTTD
-74 SEKFSHLAIAI
+74 EKVHHLTIAI

-92 VIVRPPIEYIR
+92 VIVRPPIEFIR

-119 KQLYNHLQAL
+119 KKLYNHLQAL

-163 IWLDC
+163 IWLDFI
-168 VTIIIALSIMFFL
+168 TIIIALSIMFFL
-181 DVKLTIAAIFIFP
+181 DVKLTLAALFIFP

-201 FFFGRL
+201 VFFGRL
-207 RQLTRV
+207 RKLTRE

-223 FLHERVQGMSVI
+223 FLHERVQGISVV
-235 KSFAIEDNEAQNFDH
+235 KSFAIEDNEAKNFDKK
-250 RNSHFLKRAFQHT
+250 NTNFLTRALKHT

-273 NTVTDLGPIIVIGVG
+273 NTVTDIGPIIVIGVG
-288 AYLVINGAIT
+288 AYLAISGSIT

-303 AFVGYLEQLFGPLR
+303 AFVGYLELLFGPLR
-317 RLVSSFTTLTQS
+317 RLVASFTTLTQS
-329 FASMDRVFQLMDE
+329 FASMDRVFQLIDE
-342 DYDIKNGIGAQPIEI
+342 DYDIKNGVGAQPIEI
-357 KKGQIDLKN
+357 KQGRIDH
-366 VSFKYNDNELEVLH
+366 VSFQYNDNEAPILK
-380 DINLTIN
+380 DINLSIE

-401 KSTLISLI
+401 KSTLINLI

-414 VTSGEILVDGNN
+414 VTSGQILIDGHNI
-426 VKDFLTGSLRNQIGL
+426 KDFLTGSLRNQIGL

-457 LLGRPDAT
+457 LLGRPTAT
-465 DDEIVEAAKM
+465 DEEVVEAAKM

-483 NLPEGYDTEVGE
+483 NLPQGYDTEVGE

-515 NNPPILIFDEA
+515 NNPPILILDEA
-526 TSALDLESEAIIQ
+526 TSALDLESESIIQ

-569 MENGQIV
+569 IENGHIV
-576 ETGTHQELIQKQGA
+576 ETGTHRELIAKQGA

>member
-1 MYSTSVHFL
+1 
-10 KINCVYHRGL
+10 
-20 KRMIKRYLKFV
+20 MIKRYLQFV
-31 KPYRYRIIATI
+31 KPYKYRIFATI

-66 INNHSLSN
+66 INNHALTTD
-74 SEKFSHLAIAI
+74 EKVHHLTIAI

-92 VIVRPPIEYIR
+92 VIVRPPIEFIR

-119 KQLYNHLQAL
+119 KKLYNHLQAL

-168 VTIIIALSIMFFL
+168 ITIIIALSIMFFL
-181 DVKLTIAAIFIFP
+181 DVKLTLAALFIFP

-201 FFFGRL
+201 VFFGRL
-207 RQLTRV
+207 RKLTRE

-223 FLHERVQGMSVI
+223 FLHERVQGISVV
-235 KSFAIEDNEAQNFDH
+235 KSFAIEDNEAKNFDKK
-250 RNSHFLKRAFQHT
+250 NANFLTRALKHT

-273 NTVTDLGPIIVIGVG
+273 NTVTDIGPIIVIGVG
-288 AYLVINGAIT
+288 AYLAISGSIT

-303 AFVGYLEQLFGPLR
+303 AFVGYLELLFGPLR
-317 RLVSSFTTLTQS
+317 RLVASFTTLTQS
-329 FASMDRVFQLMDE
+329 FASMDRVFQLIDE
-342 DYDIKNGIGAQPIEI
+342 DYDIKNGVGAQPIEI
-357 KKGQIDLKN
+357 KQGRIDIDH
-366 VSFKYNDNELEVLH
+366 VSFQYNDNEAPILK
-380 DINLTIN
+380 DINLSIE

-401 KSTLISLI
+401 KSTLINLI

-414 VTSGEILVDGNN
+414 VTSGQILIDGHNI
-426 VKDFLTGSLRNQIGL
+426 KDFLTGSLRNQIGL

-457 LLGRPDAT
+457 LLGRPTAT
-465 DDEIVEAAKM
+465 DEEVVEAAKM
-475 ANAHDFIM
+475 ANTHDFIM
-483 NLPEGYDTEVGE
+483 NLPQGYDTEVGE

-515 NNPPILIFDEA
+515 NNPPILILDEA
-526 TSALDLESEAIIQ
+526 TSALDLESESIIQ

-569 MENGQIV
+569 IENGHIV
-576 ETGTHQELIQKQGA
+576 ETGTHRELIAKQGA

>member
-1 MYSTSVHFL
+1 
-10 KINCVYHRGL
+10 
-20 KRMIKRYLKFV
+20 MIKRYLQFV
-31 KPYRYRIIATI
+31 KPYKYRIFATI

-66 INNHSLSN
+66 INNHALTTD
-74 SEKFSHLAIAI
+74 EKVHHLTIAI

-92 VIVRPPIEYIR
+92 VIVRPPIEFIR

-119 KQLYNHLQAL
+119 KKLYNHLQAL

-168 VTIIIALSIMFFL
+168 ITIIIALSIMFFL
-181 DVKLTIAAIFIFP
+181 DVKLTLAALFIFP

-201 FFFGRL
+201 VFFGRL
-207 RQLTRV
+207 RKLTRE

-223 FLHERVQGMSVI
+223 FLHERVQGISVV
-235 KSFAIEDNEAQNFDH
+235 KSFAIEDNEAKNFDKK
-250 RNSHFLKRAFQHT
+250 NTNFLTRALKHT

-273 NTVTDLGPIIVIGVG
+273 NTVTDIGPIIVIGVG
-288 AYLVINGAIT
+288 AYLAISGSIT

-303 AFVGYLEQLFGPLR
+303 AFVGYLELLFGPLR
-317 RLVSSFTTLTQS
+317 RLVASFTTLTQS
-329 FASMDRVFQLMDE
+329 FASMDRVFQLIDE
-342 DYDIKNGIGAQPIEI
+342 DYDIKNGVGAQPIEI
-357 KKGQIDLKN
+357 KQGRIDIDH
-366 VSFKYNDNELEVLH
+366 VSFQYNDNEAPILK
-380 DINLTIN
+380 DINLSIE

-401 KSTLISLI
+401 KSTLINLI

-414 VTSGEILVDGNN
+414 VTSGQILIDGHNI
-426 VKDFLTGSLRNQIGL
+426 KDFLTGSLRNQIGL

-447 LFSDTVKENI
+447 LFSDTVKQNI
-457 LLGRPDAT
+457 LLGRPTAT
-465 DDEIVEAAKM
+465 DEEVVEAAKM

-483 NLPEGYDTEVGE
+483 NLPQGYDTEVGE

-515 NNPPILIFDEA
+515 NNPPILILDEA
-526 TSALDLESEAIIQ
+526 TSALDLESESIIQ

-569 MENGQIV
+569 IENGHIV
-576 ETGTHQELIQKQGA
+576 ETGTHRELIAKQGA

>member
-1 MYSTSVHFL
+1 
-10 KINCVYHRGL
+10 
-20 KRMIKRYLKFV
+20 MIKRYLQFV
-31 KPYRYRIIATI
+31 KPYKYRIFATI

-66 INNHSLSN
+66 INNHALTTD
-74 SEKFSHLAIAI
+74 EKVHHLTIAI

-92 VIVRPPIEYIR
+92 VIVRPPIEFIR

-119 KQLYNHLQAL
+119 KKLYNHLQAL

-168 VTIIIALSIMFFL
+168 ITIIIALSIMFFL
-181 DVKLTIAAIFIFP
+181 DVKLTLAALFIFP

-201 FFFGRL
+201 VFFGRL
-207 RQLTRV
+207 RKLTRE

-223 FLHERVQGMSVI
+223 FLHERVQGISVV
-235 KSFAIEDNEAQNFDH
+235 KSLAIEDNEAKNFDKK
-250 RNSHFLKRAFQHT
+250 NTNFLTRALKHT

-273 NTVTDLGPIIVIGVG
+273 NTVTDIGPIIVIGVG
-288 AYLVINGAIT
+288 AYLAISGSIT

-303 AFVGYLEQLFGPLR
+303 AFVGYLELLFGPLR
-317 RLVSSFTTLTQS
+317 RLVASFTTLTQS
-329 FASMDRVFQLMDE
+329 FASMDRVFQLIDE
-342 DYDIKNGIGAQPIEI
+342 DYDIKNGVGAQPIEI
-357 KKGQIDLKN
+357 KQGRIDIDH
-366 VSFKYNDNELEVLH
+366 VSFQYNDNEAPILK
-380 DINLTIN
+380 DINLSIE

-401 KSTLISLI
+401 KSTLINLI

-414 VTSGEILVDGNN
+414 VTSGQILIDGHNI
-426 VKDFLTGSLRNQIGL
+426 KDFLTGSLRNQIGL

-457 LLGRPDAT
+457 LLGRPTAT
-465 DDEIVEAAKM
+465 DEEVVEAAKM

-483 NLPEGYDTEVGE
+483 NLPQGYDTEVGE

-515 NNPPILIFDEA
+515 NNPPILILDEA
-526 TSALDLESEAIIQ
+526 TSALDLESESIIQ

-569 MENGQIV
+569 IENGHIV
-576 ETGTHQELIQKQGA
+576 ETGTHRELIAKQGA

>member
-1 MYSTSVHFL
+1 MNRIGQL
-10 KINCVYHRGL
+10 IRGDC
-20 KRMIKRYLKFV
+20 MIKRYLQFV
-31 KPYRYRIIATI
+31 KPYKYRIFATI

-66 INNHSLSN
+66 INNHALTTD
-74 SEKFSHLAIAI
+74 EKVHHLTIAI

-92 VIVRPPIEYIR
+92 VIVRPPIEFIR

-119 KQLYNHLQAL
+119 KKLYNHLQAL

-168 VTIIIALSIMFFL
+168 ITIIIALSIMFFL
-181 DVKLTIAAIFIFP
+181 DVKLTLAALFIFP

-201 FFFGRL
+201 VFFGRL
-207 RQLTRV
+207 RKLTRE

-223 FLHERVQGMSVI
+223 FLHERVQGISVV
-235 KSFAIEDNEAQNFDH
+235 KSFAIEDNEAKNFDKK
-250 RNSHFLKRAFQHT
+250 NANFLTRALKHT

-273 NTVTDLGPIIVIGVG
+273 NTVTDIGPIIVIGVG
-288 AYLVINGAIT
+288 AYLAISGSIT

-303 AFVGYLEQLFGPLR
+303 AFVGYLELLFGPLR
-317 RLVSSFTTLTQS
+317 RLVASFTTLTQS
-329 FASMDRVFQLMDE
+329 FASMDRVFQLIDE
-342 DYDIKNGIGAQPIEI
+342 DYDIKNGVGAQPIEI
-357 KKGQIDLKN
+357 KQGRIDIDH
-366 VSFKYNDNELEVLH
+366 VSFQYNDNEAPILK
-380 DINLTIN
+380 DINLSIE

-401 KSTLISLI
+401 KSTLINLI

-414 VTSGEILVDGNN
+414 VTSGQILIDGHNI
-426 VKDFLTGSLRNQIGL
+426 KDFLTGSLRNQIGL

-457 LLGRPDAT
+457 LLGRPTAT
-465 DDEIVEAAKM
+465 DEEVVEAAKM
-475 ANAHDFIM
+475 ATNAHDFIM
-483 NLPEGYDTEVGE
+483 NLPQGYDTEVGE

-515 NNPPILIFDEA
+515 NNPPILILDEA
-526 TSALDLESEAIIQ
+526 TSALDLESESIIQ

-569 MENGQIV
+569 IENGHIV
-576 ETGTHQELIQKQGA
+576 ETGTHRELIAKQGA

>member
-1 MYSTSVHFL
+1 
-10 KINCVYHRGL
+10 
-20 KRMIKRYLKFV
+20 MIKRYLQFV
-31 KPYRYRIIATI
+31 KPYKYRIFATI

-66 INNHSLSN
+66 INNHALTTD
-74 SEKFSHLAIAI
+74 EKVHHLTIAI

-92 VIVRPPIEYIR
+92 VIVRPPIEFIR

-119 KQLYNHLQAL
+119 KKLYNHLQAL

-168 VTIIIALSIMFFL
+168 ITIIIALSIMFFL
-181 DVKLTIAAIFIFP
+181 DVKLALAALFIFP

-201 FFFGRL
+201 VFFGRL
-207 RQLTRV
+207 RKLTRE

-223 FLHERVQGMSVI
+223 FLHERVQGISVV
-235 KSFAIEDNEAQNFDH
+235 KSFAIEDNEAKNFDKK
-250 RNSHFLKRAFQHT
+250 NTNFLTRALKHT

-273 NTVTDLGPIIVIGVG
+273 NTVTDIGPIIVIGVG
-288 AYLVINGAIT
+288 AYLAISGSIT

-303 AFVGYLEQLFGPLR
+303 AFVGYLELLFGPLR
-317 RLVSSFTTLTQS
+317 RLVASFTTLTQS
-329 FASMDRVFQLMDE
+329 FASMNRVFQLIDE
-342 DYDIKNGIGAQPIEI
+342 DYDIKNGVGAQPIEI
-357 KKGQIDLKN
+357 KQGRIDIDH
-366 VSFKYNDNELEVLH
+366 VSFQYNDNEAPILK
-380 DINLTIN
+380 DINLSIE

-401 KSTLISLI
+401 KSTLINLI

-414 VTSGEILVDGNN
+414 VTSGQILIDGHNI
-426 VKDFLTGSLRNQIGL
+426 KDFLTGSLRNQIGL

-457 LLGRPDAT
+457 LLGRPTAT
-465 DDEIVEAAKM
+465 DEEVVEAAKM

-483 NLPEGYDTEVGE
+483 NLPQGYDTEVGE

-515 NNPPILIFDEA
+515 NNPPILILDEA
-526 TSALDLESEAIIQ
+526 TSALDLESESIIQ

-569 MENGQIV
+569 IENGHIV
-576 ETGTHQELIQKQGA
+576 ETGTHRELIAKQGA

>member
-1 MYSTSVHFL
+1 
-10 KINCVYHRGL
+10 
-20 KRMIKRYLKFV
+20 MIKRYLKFV

-66 INNHSLSN
+66 INNHSLTN
-74 SEKFSHLAIAI
+74 QEKFSHLGVAI

-92 VIVRPPIEYIR
+92 LIVRPPIEFIR

-129 SARFYA
+129 SVRFYA

-168 VTIIIALSIMFFL
+168 ITIIIALSIMFFL
-181 DVKLTIAAIFIFP
+181 DVKLTFAAIFIFP

-207 RQLTRV
+207 RKLTRV

-223 FLHERVQGMSVI
+223 L
-235 KSFAIEDNEAQNFDH
+235 
-250 RNSHFLKRAFQHT
+250 FQHT

-288 AYLVINGAIT
+288 SYLAITGSIT

-342 DYDIKNGIGAQPIEI
+342 DYDIKNGIGAQPIKI
-357 KKGQIDLKN
+357 SKGQIDLKH
-366 VSFKYNDNELEVLH
+366 VSFKYNENEKEVLH

-401 KSTLISLI
+401 KSTLINLI

-414 VTSGEILVDGNN
+414 VTQGEILIDHHN

-465 DDEIVEAAKM
+465 DDEVVEAAKM
-475 ANAHDFIM
+475 ANAHDFIS
-483 NLPEGYDTEVGE
+483 NLPNGYDTEVGE

-515 NNPPILIFDEA
+515 NNPPVLILDEA

-559 TITHADKIVV
+559 TITHADRIVV
-569 MENGQIV
+569 MENGRIV
-576 ETGTHQELIQKQGA
+576 ETGTHQQLINKRGA

>member
-1 MYSTSVHFL
+1 
-10 KINCVYHRGL
+10 
-20 KRMIKRYLKFV
+20 MIKRYLQFV
-31 KPYRYRIIATI
+31 KPYKYRIFATI

-66 INNHSLSN
+66 INNHALTTD
-74 SEKFSHLAIAI
+74 EKVHHLTIAI

-92 VIVRPPIEYIR
+92 VIVRPPIEFIR

-119 KQLYNHLQAL
+119 KKLYNHLQAL

-163 IWLDC
+163 IWLDFI
-168 VTIIIALSIMFFL
+168 TIIIALSIMFFL
-181 DVKLTIAAIFIFP
+181 DVKLTLAALFIFP

-201 FFFGRL
+201 VFFGRL
-207 RQLTRV
+207 RKLTRE

-223 FLHERVQGMSVI
+223 FLHERVQGISVV
-235 KSFAIEDNEAQNFDH
+235 KSFAIEDNEAKNFDKK
-250 RNSHFLKRAFQHT
+250 NTNFLTRALKHT

-273 NTVTDLGPIIVIGVG
+273 NTVTDIGPIIVIGVG
-288 AYLVINGAIT
+288 AYLAISGSIT

-303 AFVGYLEQLFGPLR
+303 AFVGYLELLFGPLR
-317 RLVSSFTTLTQS
+317 RLVASFTTLTQS
-329 FASMDRVFQLMDE
+329 FASMDRVFQLIDE
-342 DYDIKNGIGAQPIEI
+342 DYDIKNGVGAQPIEI
-357 KKGQIDLKN
+357 KQGRIDIDH
-366 VSFKYNDNELEVLH
+366 VSFQYNDNEAPILK
-380 DINLTIN
+380 DINLSIE

-401 KSTLISLI
+401 KSTLINLI
-409 PRFYD
+409 PRFND
-414 VTSGEILVDGNN
+414 VTSGQILIDGHNI
-426 VKDFLTGSLRNQIGL
+426 KDFLTGSLRNQIGL

-457 LLGRPDAT
+457 LLGRPTAT
-465 DDEIVEAAKM
+465 DEEVVEAAKM

-483 NLPEGYDTEVGE
+483 NLPQGYDTEVGE

-515 NNPPILIFDEA
+515 NNPPILILDEA
-526 TSALDLESEAIIQ
+526 TSALDLESESIIQ

-569 MENGQIV
+569 IENGHIV
-576 ETGTHQELIQKQGA
+576 ETGTHRELIAKQGA